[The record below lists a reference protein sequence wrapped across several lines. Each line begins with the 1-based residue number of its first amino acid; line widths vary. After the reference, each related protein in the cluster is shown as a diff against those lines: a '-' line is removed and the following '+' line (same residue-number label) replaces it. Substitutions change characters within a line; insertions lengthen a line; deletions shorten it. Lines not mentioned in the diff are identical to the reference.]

1 MENRK
6 FVKRLIPIILL
17 GFFICGVTPVFAYGP
32 GTHSLLTREAADF
45 YNINFPQNKIN
56 AELINYLIDGSRRED
71 DVPRF
76 MNHFYDPIYNRGI
89 TFDSAIDPFLPIG
102 QWQKSK
108 DWVNDSANQ
117 NNLVYKIPATIASV
131 LTSIEQ
137 KKISA
142 ISSETD
148 FTWQKAIGLYASGRK
163 EEAIFALGHVLH
175 LLEDASVPDH
185 TRNDAHLGDSP
196 YELFSDRFNLSSPDQ
211 FLIGRLRNKK
221 PTLNGNLNGYFDG
234 LANYSNNN
242 FYSKDTIGIQ
252 SGYNLP
258 APDYSLREGGYTYG
272 FKSDPSDGDYK
283 LFIKKRDSILS
294 TVVSDTG
301 NIVLFLEKSGGDKVL
316 SDYWSRL
323 STKSVQYSAGIINL
337 FFDEVNRNIQEG
349 NISQLPKKSFFG
361 QAIDSTK
368 AFLSSFGSAIRGA
381 ISVMFGRPEE
391 EVVVEIPLN
400 KDTGNSQNLSA
411 ENKSDPIPKLQK
423 PIFSI
428 DKNEIFSGDSIR
440 IKGEKFPF
448 RASVNIRFTG
458 PAVLSGKTVLSG
470 DAGTFETSYVFP
482 KEIAVGTYY
491 LYANYSNFE
500 TDRIK
505 ILISNKPENK
515 QEEIKA
521 KEEAGKKKPVDK
533 DNESIASTGRICF
546 FNATGSVARQPV
558 IINEVAWMGST
569 RSSSDEWI
577 ELKNTSGAEAD
588 ISGWQILD
596 AEEKMKIKLPNNS
609 RMAAGGFFL
618 LERTDEDSAL
628 GVVADLIYSGALSNS
643 DEGLRLFDRDCR
655 LIDEVMAD
663 SDWPAG
669 DTSSRRTME
678 RDNAGFGWHTSS
690 FVDGTPKQENSN
702 GFVQSNTGGGS
713 SGGGG

>member
-6 FVKRLIPIILL
+6 SVKVLIPIILL
-17 GFFICGVTPVFAYGP
+17 GFFICGVAPVFAYGP
-32 GTHSLLTREAADF
+32 GTHSSLTKEAVDF

-108 DWVNDSANQ
+108 DWANDSANQ

-211 FLIGRLRNKK
+211 FLIGRLRNKQ
-221 PTLNGNLNGYFDG
+221 PILNGDLSGYFDG

-258 APDYSLREGGYTYG
+258 QPNDYRISGG
-272 FKSDPSDGDYK
+272 FKFALNKDEDGEFI
-283 LFIKKRDSILS
+283 LFKQLASTNLITVTKQSIIFDSK
-294 TVVSDTG
+294 
-301 NIVLFLEKSGGDKVL
+301 EVL

-337 FFDEVNRNIQEG
+337 FFDEVNRKIQEG

-391 EVVVEIPLN
+391 EVVVEIPLD

-411 ENKSDPIPKLQK
+411 ENKNDPIPKLQK

-521 KEEAGKKKPVDK
+521 KEEAEKKKPVDK
-533 DNESIASTGRICF
+533 DNESIASTGRTCF

-577 ELKNTSGAEAD
+577 ELKNTSGAETD

-596 AEEKMKIKLPNNS
+596 AEEKMKITLPNNS
-609 RMAAGGFFL
+609 RIPAGGFFL

-643 DEGLRLFDRDCR
+643 DEGLRLFDKDCR

-669 DTSSRRTME
+669 DTSSRKTME
-678 RDNAGFGWHTSS
+678 RDNTGFGWHTSS
-690 FVDGTPKQENSN
+690 FVDGTPRQENSS